1 MTISDPDQGITLQVG
16 TDPANEPSAQTAEFG
31 GLLTRMNR
39 LYVDE
44 ADRTA
49 RMLTLT
55 ENNISS
61 LSASDRVEIFNLVNH
76 ISLRTR
82 ANFQSVRR
90 ATDAAAINNSTAL
103 VSDAVMTT
111 VLPAVTGIFRF
122 RDVIAYSSSQ
132 AADYKIAYTFPGTAW
147 WGGIGV
153 AVGATATTGDGQF
166 AVTTASGTSAAY
178 GGAAVGTRLILAVE
192 GEVTLAGVGGNL
204 VLQYAQQNLDATN
217 TIPAYAGTSREIWR
231 VS

>member
-1 MTISDPDQGITLQVG
+1 MTVADPDQGITLQVG
-16 TDPANEPSAQTAEFG
+16 TDPADEPSAQTAEFG

-39 LYVDE
+39 LYADE

-61 LSASDRVEIFNLVNH
+61 LAAEDRVEVYNGAAH

-82 ANFQSVRR
+82 GNFQSVRR
-90 ATDAAAINNSTAL
+90 TTDAANINNSTVL

-111 VLPAVTGIFRF
+111 VLPAVTGVFAF
-122 RDVIAYSSSQ
+122 RDTIVYSSSQ
-132 AADYKIAYTFPGTAW
+132 AADYKVAYTFPGTGW
-147 WGGIGV
+147 WGGDGI
-153 AVGATATTGDGQF
+153 ATGAAGTTGDGQF
-166 AVTTASGTSAAY
+166 AVTTVSGTSAAF
-178 GGAAVGTRLILAVE
+178 GGAAVGTRLMMTVE
-192 GEVTLAGVGGNL
+192 GEVVLVGVGGNL
-204 VLQYAQQNLDATN
+204 VLQYAQQAADATN
-217 TIPAYAGTSREIWR
+217 TVPAYAGTRREIWR

>member
-1 MTISDPDQGITLQVG
+1 MTVLDPDQGITLQVG
-16 TDPANEPSAQTAEFG
+16 TDPANLPSAQNAEFA
-31 GLLTRMNR
+31 GLLQRMNR
-39 LYVDE
+39 LYANE
-44 ADRTA
+44 AARTA
-49 RMLTLT
+49 LMLVLA

-61 LSASDRVEIFNLVNH
+61 LAAEDRTEIFNGLNH

-82 ANFQSVRR
+82 ANFQTVRR

-111 VLPAVTGIFRF
+111 VLPAVTGVFRF
-122 RDVIAYSSSQ
+122 RDTIVYSSSQ

-147 WGGIGV
+147 WGGVGL
-153 AVGATATTGDGQF
+153 ATGATGTTGDGQF

-178 GGAAVGTRLILAVE
+178 GGAAVGTRLLLMVT

-204 VLQYAQQNLDATN
+204 VLQYAQQTLDATN
-217 TIPAYAGTSREIWR
+217 TVPAYAGTAREIWR

>member
-1 MTISDPDQGITLQVG
+1 MTTIDPDQGITLQVG
-16 TDPANEPSAQTAEFG
+16 TDPANEPSAQLAEFA

-39 LYVDE
+39 LYTDE

-55 ENNISS
+55 EGNLSH
-61 LSASDRVEIFNLVNH
+61 LSASDREEIFNGVNH

-90 ATDAAAINNSTAL
+90 ATDAAVINNSVAL
-103 VSDAVMTT
+103 VNDAVMTT

-122 RDVIAYSSSQ
+122 RDVIVYSSSQ
-132 AADYKIAYTFPGTAW
+132 AADYKIAYTWPGTAW
-147 WGGIGV
+147 WGGDGI
-153 AVGATATTGDGQF
+153 AVGAGGTTGDGQF
-166 AVTTASGTSAAY
+166 AVTTVSGTSAAF
-178 GGAAVGTRLILAVE
+178 GGAAVGTRLLLTVE

-204 VLQYAQQNLDATN
+204 VLQYAQQTLDATN
-217 TIPAYAGTSREIWR
+217 TIPAYAGTARELWR